1 MSTLTIS
8 NLNDGTTTVPTT
20 NLTNGSVKAWV
31 DGNGTGTVSSDD
43 SFNLSS
49 ITDGGTGTY
58 THNFVNSFAGT
69 AYCPQVT
76 GRGDGTSEGGWQ
88 TATRVP
94 SASNCLTNYFT
105 YSGSAQDQT
114 AFSFSALGDLA

>member
-1 MSTLTIS
+1 MSTIK
-8 NLNDGTTTVPTT
+8 VT
-20 NLTNGSVKAWV
+20 NIQATGETATRAVSGVTAAWV

-43 SFNLSS
+43 SLNVSS
-49 ITDGGTGTY
+49 ITDGGVGYY

-69 AYCPQVT
+69 AYCPQTT

-105 YSGSAQDQT
+105 IGGNYQDQT